1 MTITVTTTKADLQLA
16 ERIANERYNESR
28 RMGLGNLAKNYS
40 HDMERDGVLS
50 EIAVAKGLGFD
61 KFAPTVNSFK
71 GSDIQTNLQ
80 VRGTAYSTG
89 NLIIKP
95 KDDTSHIYI
104 LTTFSSYPKH
114 KIIGYCFG
122 SEAKTLGTI
131 KNGCLWIPQSKLT
144 PIENIFTE
152 IRFLENFTR
161 PLVYTS
167 SQTFTVIYRN

>member
-1 MTITVTTTKADLQLA
+1 MTITITTTKEDLRLA
-16 ERIANERYNESR
+16 EDIANQRYYESR

-61 KFAPTVNSFK
+61 KFIPTVNSFK
-71 GSDIQTNLQ
+71 DADIRSNLQ
-80 VRGTAYSTG
+80 VRGTSYDYG

-104 LTTFSSYPKH
+104 LTTFSNYPKH

-131 KNGCLWIPQSKLT
+131 KNGCFWIPQSKLT

-161 PLVYTS
+161 PMTYVS
-167 SQTFTVIYRN
+167 NHTFIVTYKN